1 MKDINY
7 QELHDEIVE
16 VLKKTREIVVATSY
30 KDKVTART
38 VYCICNGLDIYFITS
53 RAYTKYKQIQKNNK
67 IALAIKNLQAEGVA
81 EVLGHP
87 TAIENEFIKDICEL
101 DEGYKKYYDKY
112 SRYKNTTLIKFNRT
126 LITLYKGDGIYEY
139 LNVDDKI
146 ALKKGR

>member
-67 IALAIKNLQAEGVA
+67 VALAASNIQMEGIS
-81 EVLGHP
+81 EDLGHP
-87 TAIENEFIKDICEL
+87 KDTENEFIKDICEL
-101 DEGYKKYYDKY
+101 DEGYKKYYNKY
-112 SRYKNTTLIKFNRT
+112 SRLKNTVLIKVNPT
-126 LITLYKGDGIYEY
+126 LITFNKGNGNTEY
-139 LNVDDKI
+139 LNVDEKT